1 MTIVQPRETIFSRPV
16 AEQALAVLAN
26 APVNEDYKHLVLQ
39 AAAPFTL
46 ARPGQFFHLLCP
58 REQSDGPAP
67 YFRRPMS
74 CYRADPAQGRLE
86 FLYKLAGRG
95 TQALAGLRAGDSLN
109 VLGPL
114 GKGFRLHA
122 DWRHILVLG
131 RGVGLATLAPLAEA
145 AAERGIKVTAI
156 LSARRKDLVMSADR
170 FAAIGADLLPV
181 HDEDGSSAPEAI
193 AGNLESLVRSGHAP
207 DAVFSCGSNRLLRLL
222 QDFGRRHGIPGQVA
236 VEQQMACGLGM
247 CFCCV
252 RPFGDAA
259 APEHRRVCW
268 DGPVFDMQETHA
280 C

>member
-1 MTIVQPRETIFSRPV
+1 MTIVQPRKAIFPRPV

-26 APVNEDYKHLVLQ
+26 DPVNDDYKHLVLQ
-39 AAAPFTL
+39 AGQPFTQ
-46 ARPGQFFHLLCP
+46 AQPGQFFHLLCP
-58 REQSDGPAP
+58 SGDGLAAP

-74 CYRADPAQGRLE
+74 CYRADPQAGRLE

-95 TQALAGLRAGDSLN
+95 TRALGGLHAGDSLN

-114 GKGFRLHA
+114 GKGFRLHP

-145 AAERGIKVTAI
+145 ACASGMRITAI
-156 LSARRKDLVMSADR
+156 LSARRHDLVMSAER
-170 FAAIGADLLPV
+170 FAAAGADVLPV
-181 HDEDGSSAPEAI
+181 HDDDGSSAPENLHQI
-193 AGNLESLVRSGHAP
+193 LEGLVQAGNAP

-222 QDFGRRHGIPGQVA
+222 QDYGRRHGIPGQVA

-268 DGPVFDMQETHA
+268 DGPVFDMQETHE